1 MNMINMS
8 VNMGNGFHANWNRS
22 LRQGPSIDMR
32 VGNSH
37 AIDKLRAGGAGN
49 VFGAQCS
56 VTISREGRKLSAQMR
71 EQQPKSFAAAGAERL
86 LLRQQ
91 RQDKMNQSEQSD
103 TLSEISGLMQE
114 IKRYNAAGE
123 DKETITAR
131 QDALNRLFELKA
143 RQEEENDRRLKDAAG
158 SVAGSSKDQEEIDR
172 KNADLYLMLKSL
184 EEKEEG
190 EEERVEG
197 SDAESD
203 TADDGSD
210 GMQFQESASMLG
222 ASAAKRELE
231 VTGMIDGMFES
242 GYGKLA
248 QADAMMRDAQAEL
261 GLAAE
266 ALGRAELSEAEQNQL
281 MAEHIERANNMM
293 KSNYGE
299 MMELRRKGHQ
309 EIQDAREVELKHIGV
324 SPLDGVGK
332 AKQAIM
338 DAGAQAAL
346 QEVSQGALDKASEE
360 LERRVQEEIDRK
372 NDAVSGT
379 DQDDVQEKAEEIAEE
394 RETERLEEEK
404 LEQENTE
411 LLQKKSIL
419 TN

>member
-1 MNMINMS
+1 M
-8 VNMGNGFHANWNRS
+8 
-22 LRQGPSIDMR
+22 D
-32 VGNSH
+32 
-37 AIDKLRAGGAGN
+37 
-49 VFGAQCS
+49 
-56 VTISREGRKLSAQMR
+56 
-71 EQQPKSFAAAGAERL
+71 
-86 LLRQQ
+86 
-91 RQDKMNQSEQSD
+91 QSEQSD

-158 SVAGSSKDQEEIDR
+158 SVAGASKDQEEIDR
-172 KNADLYLMLKSL
+172 KNADLYLMLKSF
-184 EEKEEG
+184 EEEEEG

-210 GMQFQESASMLG
+210 DMQFQESASMLG

-293 KSNYGE
+293 KSNSGE

-372 NDAVSGT
+372 NDAASDT
-379 DQDDVQEKAEEIAEE
+379 DQDDVQEKAEEITEE
-394 RETERLEEEK
+394 RENERLEEEE
-404 LEQENTE
+404 LEQENIE
-411 LLQKKSIL
+411 QK
-419 TN
+419 

>member
-1 MNMINMS
+1 MNMINMN

-22 LRQGPSIDMR
+22 LRQGPNIDMR

-91 RQDKMNQSEQSD
+91 RQDKMDQSEQSD

-158 SVAGSSKDQEEIDR
+158 SVAGASKDQEEIDR

-184 EEKEEG
+184 EEEEEG

-210 GMQFQESASMLG
+210 DMQFQESASMLG

-281 MAEHIERANNMM
+281 MAESQQYDEVKLRGDDGTEKEGPSGDPGREGSGAQTYRSLPARRRGQSEAGDHGRGCTGSAPGGVTGRA
-293 KSNYGE
+293 
-299 MMELRRKGHQ
+299 RQ
-309 EIQDAREVELKHIGV
+309 
-324 SPLDGVGK
+324 GVG
-332 AKQAIM
+332 
-338 DAGAQAAL
+338 
-346 QEVSQGALDKASEE
+346 
-360 LERRVQEEIDRK
+360 
-372 NDAVSGT
+372 GT
-379 DQDDVQEKAEEIAEE
+379 
-394 RETERLEEEK
+394 
-404 LEQENTE
+404 
-411 LLQKKSIL
+411 
-419 TN
+419 